1 MILGIPG
8 ISAAVSVDGRTV
20 WSKGYGYSDVEN
32 LVPCTPSSVMRIA
45 SISKPLT
52 ASAIALLWQ
61 RGKVDL
67 DLPIQTYV
75 PEFPVKNFEGKA
87 VKITTRQ
94 VMSHMSGIRNYLQ
107 ADQVG
112 KENSKSQ
119 VIIITSPLFS
129 VAL

>member
-1 MILGIPG
+1 
-8 ISAAVSVDGRTV
+8 
-20 WSKGYGYSDVEN
+20 
-32 LVPCTPSSVMRIA
+32 MRIA

-75 PEFPVKNFEGKA
+75 PEFPVKSFEGKA

-94 VMSHMSGIRNYLQ
+94 VMTHMSGIRDYIQ
-107 ADQVG
+107 ADKIDQKNSRHQV
-112 KENSKSQ
+112 NQ
-119 VIIITSPLFS
+119 VSYLHKCPIFITKLMGFIF
-129 VAL
+129 